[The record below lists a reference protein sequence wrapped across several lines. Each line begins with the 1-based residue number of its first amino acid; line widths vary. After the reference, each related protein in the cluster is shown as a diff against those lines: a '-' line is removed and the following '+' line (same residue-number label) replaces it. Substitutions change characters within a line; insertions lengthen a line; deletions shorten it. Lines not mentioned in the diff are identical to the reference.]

1 MTLVALTRARAKFS
15 EAEREPGRL
24 QAARLRAAQRVLT
37 RAKAGVSMRAR
48 AHQDK
53 QINQARLAMVEASD
67 NLESKFSVKSR
78 GVGLELLAMDDESAV
93 LGKVDGNTRE
103 HKPRPPGMRL
113 H

>member
-1 MTLVALTRARAKFS
+1 MY
-15 EAEREPGRL
+15 GR
-24 QAARLRAAQRVLT
+24 RLILRHNIFANNHGPSGYGIGL
-37 RAKAGVSMRAR
+37 KDLDG
-48 AHQDK
+48 
-53 QINQARLAMVEASD
+53 VEASD